1 MSCHGGLL
9 GIGHIVEGFGVLGF
23 SSFEVGLL
31 LVFEL
36 ELSFSIGLSFDDSTI
51 SKLQGSIG
59 LVKGLGSSINRFGFS
74 SISSSLSRDS
84 SVNSSFLFLVRIN
97 TSLSFLSNMFFSFSS
112 VLQLV
117 SMFGAGLFSFVL
129 HLLLVLVLSIPDVR
143 GIDKGLCGKF
153 LGLSFIKV
161 NSNESLTFSSHFVS
175 RISVV
180 GRVLLE
186 LSPALLAG
194 KR

>member
-1 MSCHGGLL
+1 
-9 GIGHIVEGFGVLGF
+9 
-23 SSFEVGLL
+23 
-31 LVFEL
+31 
-36 ELSFSIGLSFDDSTI
+36 
-51 SKLQGSIG
+51 
-59 LVKGLGSSINRFGFS
+59 
-74 SISSSLSRDS
+74 
-84 SVNSSFLFLVRIN
+84 
-97 TSLSFLSNMFFSFSS
+97 MFFSFRS

-117 SMFGAGLFSFVL
+117 SMFGASLFSFVL
-129 HLLLVLVLSIPDVR
+129 HLLMVLVFSIPDVR
-143 GIDKGLCGKF
+143 GIDKGLRGKF

-175 RISVV
+175 RISVM